1 MTGKSYYTSNFTTVI
16 TCNITVITRWQNPL
30 LRNNS
35 AVLGR
40 NIMYYDSGGELRL
53 RIRDASVDDGEL
65 RLRDASVDDGGLRT
79 RTGMHP
85 WTKAD
90 YASGTHDS
98 VDDGG
103 LRTRTGMHP

>member
-16 TCNITVITRWQNPL
+16 TCNSTVITRWQNPL
-30 LRNNS
+30 LRYNS

-85 WTKAD
+85 
-90 YASGTHDS
+90 
-98 VDDGG
+98 
-103 LRTRTGMHP
+103 

>member
-1 MTGKSYYTSNFTTVI
+1 MTGRSYYTSNFTTVI

-40 NIMYYDSGGELRL
+40 NIMYYDSGANYDSGTR
-53 RIRDASVDDGEL
+53 ASVDDGEL

-85 WTKAD
+85 
-90 YASGTHDS
+90 
-98 VDDGG
+98 
-103 LRTRTGMHP
+103 